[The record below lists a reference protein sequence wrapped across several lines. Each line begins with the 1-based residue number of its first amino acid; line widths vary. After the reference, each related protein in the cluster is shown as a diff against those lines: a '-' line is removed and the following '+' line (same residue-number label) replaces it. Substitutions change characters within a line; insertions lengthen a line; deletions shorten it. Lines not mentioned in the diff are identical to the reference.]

1 MKYAIVQSG
10 GNQYRCEEG
19 ATVQV
24 QRLAVEAGSS
34 YAFDQVLLVSDGD
47 AVKVG
52 APHVSGATVTATV
65 VGEAKGEKTY
75 SFRYKPKERQ
85 RSGRS
90 YSEHDVSALRA
101 SGAHGLIARAGQG
114 SRAAPD
120 NRSPHSGQS
129 HSPGDR

>member
-24 QRLAVEAGSS
+24 QRLAVEPGSS

-85 RSGRS
+85 RSKRGHRQI
-90 YSEHDVSALRA
+90 YTVLKINE
-101 SGAHGLIARAGQG
+101 IAG
-114 SRAAPD
+114 
-120 NRSPHSGQS
+120 
-129 HSPGDR
+129 